1 MAKTNYFDILE
12 RMCDIVRQSFSCVG
26 TTKKQLLSM
35 REESLELTLLL
46 ESALLRDFLPPLER
60 ESIAELAYAL
70 CRTVDVSVAHFGTIQ
85 NTTERKYF
93 LSLASNIAD
102 CIKLLPNMAK
112 LSPLP
117 YIKSFHELQAK
128 FSFNTQSALKMS
140 AAFETYTALCCAF
153 NTLTKI
159 IFQSI

>member
-1 MAKTNYFDILE
+1 MAKTNYFDILAS
-12 RMCDIVRQSFSCVG
+12 MCDILCKSFSGVG
-26 TTKKQLLSM
+26 ITKKQLLSM
-35 REESLELTLLL
+35 RKECLELTFRL

-70 CRTVDVSVAHFGTIQ
+70 CRAADVSAAHFGAIQ
-85 NTTERKYF
+85 ISEKKYF
-93 LSLASNIAD
+93 LSLAEIIRD
-102 CIKLLPNMAK
+102 CARVLQEPSR

-117 YIKSFHELQAK
+117 YIKAFRELQAK

-153 NTLTKI
+153 NTLVKI